1 VESTSAAIAYPI
13 SRSPIAPFHPAPN
26 HSHLYFSRAYLSL
39 LLRYSPAVRIHYFL
53 KAMSARR
60 SSLNADSSMQSSALL
75 TPPKTPT
82 TPKDTPFKPLEG
94 DRTSLSMKRHRKRVR
109 EELVNQPR
117 PSLSDQD
124 LRRPADDRDSVYH
137 LHQSKSLPILD
148 GLMLYPTFKTTL
160 STAAPGSG
168 CPDQRRRR
176 WTLPSKAAPTKG
188 EPQQVSAISIA
199 APPENSQNTN
209 ELNSPA
215 MITLRRAT
223 SSQASRK
230 MSLTFFPE
238 PQFRHTKS
246 GFLTYFL
253 NTISSSE
260 TKPTLTPCAA
270 EESQR
275 RRSSQ
280 SASVERGSAQPS
292 SVESAPSVH
301 TEVAGIISKMSVPGQ
316 TSDSLPVRRCS
327 TRYISNGLVYEVI
340 WDENGSSTSTE
351 SPPSQPEP
359 VPAGRRRSVAFEQL
373 EYQLSKADEESRRQ
387 SQASQETLSRKSTV
401 AGDRPKTRSGSLAE
415 FLNFKLNLLAND
427 GALQNLPR
435 SKSFRSARMASL
447 GPRVVSAVPEEPP
460 GLDMKDI
467 SRGLEFFPPL
477 RSRATTGLST
487 SSSKGVILSP
497 EEAALAQ
504 STTSTGYIAS
514 RTFSQSEVLGS
525 LVGVSSH
532 TRRKSTAMDDDW
544 ITRQHTNA
552 MNRVSS
558 RRSSAMIPPR
568 TRNIVE
574 DDTVPLLSSV
584 GMLE

>member
-1 VESTSAAIAYPI
+1 MI
-13 SRSPIAPFHPAPN
+13 
-26 HSHLYFSRAYLSL
+26 
-39 LLRYSPAVRIHYFL
+39 
-53 KAMSARR
+53 ARR
-60 SSLNADSSMQSSALL
+60 SSLNANSSMQSSTLL

-94 DRTSLSMKRHRKRVR
+94 DRISLTMKRRRKGIR
-109 EELVNQPR
+109 EELVKQPR
-117 PSLSDQD
+117 PSLSDHD
-124 LRRPADDRDSVYH
+124 LRRPADDWNSAYH
-137 LHQSKSLPILD
+137 LHHSKSLPILN
-148 GLMLYPTFKTTL
+148 GPVTYPIFKTTL
-160 STAAPGSG
+160 STAASGSG

-199 APPENSQNTN
+199 ASSKNSQIMN

-223 SSQASRK
+223 SNQAPHK

-238 PQFRHTKS
+238 PQFRHNKS

-253 NTISSSE
+253 NTVSSSE
-260 TKPTLTPCAA
+260 TKPILAPRAA
-270 EESQR
+270 EKSQT

-280 SASVERGSAQPS
+280 SASIERGSAQPS

-301 TEVAGIISKMSVPGQ
+301 TEVAGIVPRMSIPGQ
-316 TSDSLPVRRCS
+316 TSDGFPVRRFS

-340 WDENGSSTSTE
+340 WDENGSSTSSE

-359 VPAGRRRSVAFEQL
+359 VFAGRRRSVAFEQL
-373 EYQLSKADEESRRQ
+373 EHQLSKADAQTRRQ

-415 FLNFKLNLLAND
+415 FLNFKFNLLAND

-435 SKSFRSARMASL
+435 SKSFRSARITSL
-447 GPRVVSAVPEEPP
+447 VPPVVSAVPEEPSV
-460 GLDMKDI
+460 LDMEDT

-487 SSSKGVILSP
+487 SSSKKGVILTP
-497 EEAALAQ
+497 GEAALAQ
-504 STTSTGYIAS
+504 STASSGYNAS
-514 RTFSQSEVLGS
+514 RMFSQSGVLGN

-532 TRRKSTAMDDDW
+532 TRRKSTTMDDDW
-544 ITRQHTNA
+544 IARQHTIA
-552 MNRVSS
+552 VNRVSS
-558 RRSSAMIPPR
+558 RRSSAMIPPK
-568 TRNIVE
+568 TRGMVE
-574 DDTVPLLSSV
+574 DDTIPLLSSV